1 MRIKMFTG
9 RMNQEG
15 DKDFIEDEVNSFIN
29 GKKVIDI
36 KQSISTEVNGD
47 EAPYHFVVVTVMYV

>member
-9 RMNQEG
+9 RMNLEG
-15 DKDFIEDEVNSFIN
+15 DKDYIEDQVNNFIN

-36 KQSISTEVNGD
+36 KQSISSEVNRD
-47 EAPYHFVVVTVMYV
+47 EAPYHLVVVTVMYV